1 MAAAVGVGEAGAQAV
16 SICTYCGSLLRPKPA
31 ETMDAARQ
39 ILADVA
45 EEHMV
50 TVEHLITGGRRR
62 HLVLARRCAI
72 KRLRE
77 EMKLPLKTIGF
88 LLGGLDHATVI
99 YHLRRDVA

>member
-1 MAAAVGVGEAGAQAV
+1 V
-16 SICTYCGSLLRPKPA
+16 SICAYCGSLLREQPA
-31 ETMDAARQ
+31 ESMEAAHQ
-39 ILADVA
+39 VLVDVA

-50 TVEHLITGGRRR
+50 TIEDLITGGRRR
-62 HLVLARRCAI
+62 HLVDARRCAI

-99 YHLRRDVA
+99 YHLQRSAA